1 MGDTFGGK
9 WTRPDPSGRGHSAEE
24 LQCRAGFDNQ
34 ATTSASCLLVLGLR
48 LIGLAIVAAFL
59 TSSGVIA

>member
-9 WTRPDPSGRGHSAEE
+9 WTRPDPSGRGRSADE
-24 LQCRAGFDNQ
+24 LQSRASFDNQ
-34 ATTSASCLLVLGLR
+34 ATASASCLLVLGLP

-59 TSSGVIA
+59 SSAGVIA